1 MPQFFTPGLLT
12 QRMQQPN
19 PGILNAT
26 PDTPPAI
33 QPILSQ
39 QPIIRSGNKRDSVPI
54 VQRANTTP
62 DLTAHQYQARSPIDA
77 FKTGNPDNALLM
89 LGAGLLS
96 GKSFSDG
103 LGKGIAGYAQARQQD
118 KADFQNDEQARISG
132 LVNSAQLQQGQDRAD
147 FEKKQYEEGGELR
160 KYQVEKAKQ
169 DIAAGK
175 YQYHDGVI
183 TDVEKGT
190 SVVDPAVI
198 EAYRQQQAAKAP
210 SWSPKGPLKGPNG
223 EELGEGYSD
232 GITPQLYVIGEDG
245 KPHPAPPGSSEVGM
259 GYGQGLSRH
268 QLYQLQDT
276 LVTEENAA
284 KLLDDYSKK
293 AGSLEGGIKGVADNW
308 MVNVKSA
315 MGQDLTQAE
324 LDRRIASGQLQG
336 LVGLLR
342 LDVLGPGV
350 VTDQDALRFYQRLGG
365 NLNTLTSNPQA
376 VYALTQELLQ
386 QKMALYRQHVDQ
398 FNTEAGRYGM
408 PSRQAITVGQQQ
420 QPTTPGTTPP
430 PATAPISD
438 ADLLKHALTLPQ

>member
-12 QRMQQPN
+12 QQMQQPN
-19 PGILNAT
+19 PGILGAT
-26 PDTPPAI
+26 PSTPARI
-33 QPILSQ
+33 MPILSQ
-39 QPIIRSGNKRDSVPI
+39 AATAGNKRDSVPI
-54 VQRANTTP
+54 VQRADTTP
-62 DLTAHQYQARSPIDA
+62 DLTPQQYKARSPLDA

-89 LGAGLLS
+89 LGAGLLG
-96 GKSFSDG
+96 GKSFADG
-103 LGKGIAGYAQARQQD
+103 LSKGLVGYANQRNQD
-118 KADFQNDEQARISG
+118 KQDFMSQDQNRISG

-147 FEKKQYEEGGELR
+147 LDKRQYEEGGELR

-175 YQYHDGVI
+175 YVYHDGVV
-183 TDVEKGT
+183 TDVMTGKST
-190 SVVDPAVI
+190 VDPAVI

-232 GITPQLYVIGEDG
+232 GITPQLYVIGKDG
-245 KPHPAPPGSSEVGM
+245 QPHPAPPGSSEVGM

-284 KLLDDYSKK
+284 KLLDQYSQT
-293 AGSLEGGIKGVADNW
+293 AGSLEGGMKGLADNW
-308 MVNVKSA
+308 MINVKSA
-315 MGQDLTQAE
+315 IGQDLTQTE

-365 NLNTLTSNPQA
+365 NLNSLTSNPQA

-386 QKMALYRQHVDQ
+386 QKMALYRQHVEQ
-398 FNTEAGRYGM
+398 YNTEAGRYGM
-408 PSRQAITVGQQQ
+408 APRQAMAVGEKKK
-420 QPTTPGTTPP
+420 PTDPATPGTTPP
-430 PATAPISD
+430 PAISD
-438 ADLLKHALTLPQ
+438 DELLKHALTLPQ